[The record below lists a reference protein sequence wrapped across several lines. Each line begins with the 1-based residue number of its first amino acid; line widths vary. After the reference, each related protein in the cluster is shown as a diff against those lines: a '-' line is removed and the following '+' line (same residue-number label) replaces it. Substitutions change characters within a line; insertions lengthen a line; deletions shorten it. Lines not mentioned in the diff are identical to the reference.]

1 MKRGACTVDPR
12 VCSSHTVTAR
22 LPGKADC
29 ESMRQSNVYNP
40 PTHILTPGDLSW
52 SPVTCTGPGGRGNLQ
67 EGRAL
72 APLVL
77 KGESQGMPL
86 LTRDPGT
93 PSIIKLRGR
102 TGILRQLSPII
113 N

>member
-1 MKRGACTVDPR
+1 MGGELLISRP
-12 VCSSHTVTAR
+12 
-22 LPGKADC
+22 L
-29 ESMRQSNVYNP
+29 
-40 PTHILTPGDLSW
+40 
-52 SPVTCTGPGGRGNLQ
+52 GPGGRGNLQ

-102 TGILRQLSPII
+102 KGILR
-113 N
+113 